1 MHNHFFF
8 VFLKNRY
15 LMNATCHIAQRDN
28 TAAINALEDD
38 NKIVKTSLD
47 NVKGWKDMQLQ
58 NKFPNN
64 NDMQNHFIENRLVIL
79 VVSNAKNFD
88 LRMAQRNSFNEN
100 FLKSVGMKR
109 IFLLFKPNEDTKD
122 DNNAHQ
128 ERIELEY
135 EMYSDIVQGNMKE
148 EYKNL
153 AYKHLM
159 GLRWVSE
166 HCNNFR

>member
-1 MHNHFFF
+1 MHNHFFC
-8 VFLKNRY
+8 VFFKTRY

-38 NKIVKTSLD
+38 NKILKTRMD
-47 NVKGWKDMQLQ
+47 NVKGWKDMKWQ
-58 NKFPNN
+58 NKFLNN

-88 LRMAQRNSFNEN
+88 LRMAQRNSFNQH
-100 FLKSVGMKR
+100 FLKSIGMKR
-109 IFLLFKPNEDTKD
+109 MFLLFEPNEDTKG
-122 DNNAHQ
+122 DNIAHQ
-128 ERIELEY
+128 ERIVEEH
-135 EMYSDIVQGNMKE
+135 EMYSDIVQGDMQE
-148 EYKNL
+148 GYKNL

-166 HCNNFR
+166 HCNHFR